1 MPEDFNMT
9 CMPPRRSS
17 KTALIIPL
25 VGVLTAC
32 TTAPAAYSPPEISP
46 TGTSLSQ
53 LSADADAAA
62 RAGPLSTNDLSM
74 IAVLGNPDLQAMRAE
89 AGLADAQIFAAGLL
103 PDPTIGLGFDA
114 PLNGAN
120 EVLAIAGS
128 LGLDLA
134 GLSSRPA
141 RGEAAKAQAAKV
153 RKDIVW
159 AEWLTHQNAKLL
171 ASRISWLGDIRNKTV
186 EYRKVAD
193 EDLERTLRA
202 ASRGDVAAVEVDARR
217 LTAADAADRDR
228 TAENQLAIARLDLN
242 RLLGIAPGET
252 VLVQP
257 HETYSAVPPST
268 VDLFAHAIAVR
279 ADMQGLRDGLEAASA
294 GVAVADASRF
304 PLPAISLNAARDTG
318 NIRTLGPAVSFT
330 LPIWNRARGDIA
342 VAKADLGVLEAQYK
356 ARAEMVRADIGAAAS
371 ALSIAR
377 KQRADVVDGLAGI
390 ADQAD
395 RAAASADRGD
405 ISETTAAATRLAA
418 LDKEILADTLALAAV
433 EAAVAL
439 ETAVGAPLD
448 SIE

>member
-1 MPEDFNMT
+1 MLKDFNMT
-9 CMPPRRSS
+9 CTLPRRRSE
-17 KTALIIPL
+17 TAIVASFVFALA
-25 VGVLTAC
+25 AC
-32 TTAPAAYSPPEISP
+32 ATAPAPYSPPEISP
-46 TGTSLSQ
+46 TGTSLTQ
-53 LSADADAAA
+53 LGANADAGA
-62 RAGPLSTNDLSM
+62 RVGPLSANDLSM
-74 IAVLGNPDLQAMRAE
+74 IAVLSNPDLQAMRAE
-89 AGLADAQIFAAGLL
+89 EGLADAQIFAAGLL

-141 RGEAAKAQAAKV
+141 RVEAAKAQAAKV

-171 ASRISWLGDIRNKTV
+171 ASRISWLEGIRNKTV

-228 TAENQLAIARLDLN
+228 TAESQLAIARLDLN
-242 RLLGIAPGET
+242 RLLGIAPDEI
-252 VLVQP
+252 VLVQAP
-257 HETYSAVPPST
+257 KIDPAVPPSN
-268 VDLFAHAIAVR
+268 VDLFAHAIAIR
-279 ADMQGLRDGLEAASA
+279 ADMQGLRDGLEAKNA
-294 GVAVADASRF
+294 GIAVADASRF

-330 LPIWNRARGDIA
+330 LPIWNQARGDIA

-390 ADQAD
+390 ADQAE
-395 RAAASADRGD
+395 RAEASADRGD

-433 EAAVAL
+433 EADIAL
-439 ETAVGAPLD
+439 ETAVGAPLEA
-448 SIE
+448 IE

>member
-1 MPEDFNMT
+1 MT
-9 CMPPRRSS
+9 KDSDMICTPLRYRRT
-17 KTALIIPL
+17 TAIVAPLFII
-25 VGVLTAC
+25 LTAC
-32 TTAPAAYSPPEISP
+32 ATAPAPYSPPEISP

-53 LSADADAAA
+53 LTSDAESGARTGAISAD
-62 RAGPLSTNDLSM
+62 DLSV
-74 IAVLGNPDLQAMRAE
+74 IAILGNPDLQAMRAE
-89 AGLADAQIFAAGLL
+89 AGLVDAQIFASGLL

-141 RGEAAKAQAAKV
+141 RVDAAKAQAAKV
-153 RKDIVW
+153 RQDIIW
-159 AEWLTHQNAKLL
+159 AEWLTRQNAKLL
-171 ASRISWLGDIRNKTV
+171 ASRISWLEDVRRKTV
-186 EYRKVAD
+186 EYRQVAD
-193 EDLERTLRA
+193 DDLDRTLRA

-228 TAENQLAIARLDLN
+228 TAESQLAVARLDLN
-242 RLLGIAPGET
+242 RLLGIAPDET
-252 VLVQP
+252 VQMQSP
-257 HETYSAVPPST
+257 EPYTGIPSSNA
-268 VDLFAHAIAVR
+268 DLFARAIDSR
-279 ADMQGLRDGLEAASA
+279 ADLQGLRAGLEAANA
-294 GVAVADASRF
+294 GIAVADSSRF

-330 LPIWNRARGDIA
+330 LPIWNQARGDIA

-356 ARAEMVRADIGAAAS
+356 ARAETIRADIGAATS
-371 ALSIAR
+371 ALFIAR

-390 ADQAD
+390 SDQAD
-395 RAAASADRGD
+395 RAEASAERGD
-405 ISETTAAATRLAA
+405 ISQTTAAATRLAA

-433 EAAVAL
+433 EAAIAL
-439 ETAVGAPLD
+439 ETALGAPLD

>member
-1 MPEDFNMT
+1 MT
-9 CMPPRRSS
+9 KDINKTCTPPRRLS
-17 KTALIIPL
+17 KTASVASL
-25 VGVLTAC
+25 VVVLTAC
-32 TTAPAAYSPPEISP
+32 ATAPTSYNPPEISP
-46 TGTSLSQ
+46 TGTSLSE
-53 LSADADAAA
+53 LCADTDAGS
-62 RAGPLSTNDLSM
+62 RPGPLSANDLSV

-89 AGLADAQIFAAGLL
+89 AGLTDAQIFAAGLL
-103 PDPTIGLGFDA
+103 PDPTMGLGFDA

-141 RGEAAKAQAAKV
+141 RVEAAKAQAAKV

-171 ASRISWLGDIRNKTV
+171 ASRISWLEDIRNKTL

-228 TAENQLAIARLDLN
+228 TAESQLAIARIDLN
-242 RLLGIAPGET
+242 RLLGIAPDET
-252 VLVQP
+252 VLVQAP
-257 HETYSAVPPST
+257 EIYAAVPPSN
-268 VDLFAHAIAVR
+268 VDLFARAMAIRSDLQA
-279 ADMQGLRDGLEAASA
+279 LRDGLEAANA
-294 GVAVADASRF
+294 GIAVADASRF

-318 NIRTLGPAVSFT
+318 SIRTLGPAVTFT
-330 LPIWNRARGDIA
+330 LPVWNQARGDIA
-342 VAKADLGVLEAQYK
+342 IAKADLDVLEAQYK
-356 ARAEMVRADIGAAAS
+356 ARAETVRADIGAAAS

-377 KQRADVVDGLAGI
+377 KQRLDVIHGLAGI
-390 ADQAD
+390 ADQAE
-395 RAAASADRGD
+395 RAEASAERGD
-405 ISETTAAATRLAA
+405 ISETTAAATQLAA
-418 LDKEILADTLALAAV
+418 LDKEILADTLALSAV
-433 EAAVAL
+433 EAAIAL

-448 SIE
+448 PIE